1 MAIPSGSGSEVLERS
16 KANSTS
22 GSDLI
27 IHSGTANHIYS
38 FLSIIVMNTVTAA
51 ATFGM
56 HIQYGGSS
64 SSGDLF
70 YILGGAAANM
80 TLVGQKTFIFN
91 DRLVLVGADDLVF
104 NGSSSCNIDIWNS
117 YIHQDWS

>member
-1 MAIPSGSGSEVLERS
+1 MAIPSGSGSEVLETSRG
-16 KANSTS
+16 NSTS
-22 GSDLI
+22 ASDLI
-27 IHSGTANHIYS
+27 IHSGTGNHIYS
-38 FLSIIVMNTVTAA
+38 FLSIIVHNTVTAA

-56 HIQYGGSS
+56 HIQYAGGTNANE
-64 SSGDLF
+64 LF
-70 YILGGAAANM
+70 YILGGAAGNM

-91 DRLVLVGADDLVF
+91 DRLVLVGTDDLVF